1 MKNEVKN
8 AIRHLVT
15 KAYEVFAANKKD
27 VSVISLPG
35 TAWEFENNVIN
46 HKDFTDNFGTPYNLD
61 ISLCECKP
69 ETFNSNLRPIST
81 LIPHN
86 KSSAYALS
94 RKEVLYYNRYLNENI
109 IKKSKS
115 NNIFAW
121 FDFCGNPTTE
131 NINLINTAKDKVVT
145 YIFTFNTHWRC
156 DSNVDPA
163 VYELAKKHNKAFSTY
178 VRLCQL
184 AYNNNLTIVWNFEYI
199 SNHNP
204 MMTVCFSN
212 DPSVLADKS
221 FRINTITSDKK
232 INLVKPEIKKNIN
245 TKKDFSAV
253 YADVKAKISDKD
265 ICAIHNISNRTLA
278 AVKAWITMGK

>member
-15 KAYEVFAANKKD
+15 KAYEVFATNKSD
-27 VSVISLPG
+27 VSVVSLPG

-61 ISLCECKP
+61 ITLCEYNT

-94 RKEVLYYNRYLNENI
+94 RKGVLYYNRYLNEDI

-156 DSNVDPA
+156 DNNVDPA

-212 DPSVLADKS
+212 DPSVLADQS
-221 FRINTITSDKK
+221 FRINTISYGKK

>member
-27 VSVISLPG
+27 VSVVSLPG
-35 TAWEFENNVIN
+35 SAWEFENNVIN
-46 HKDFTDNFGTPYNLD
+46 HKDFADNFGTPYNLD
-61 ISLCECKP
+61 VILCECNP

-94 RKEVLYYNRYLNENI
+94 RKGVLYYNRYLNEDI

-121 FDFCGNPTTE
+121 FDFCGNPTTD

-156 DSNVDPA
+156 DNNVDPL
-163 VYELAKKHNKAFSTY
+163 VYEIAKKHSKAFSIY
-178 VRLCQL
+178 SRFL
-184 AYNNNLTIVWNFEYI
+184 ALACVNNLSVVWSFEYV

-204 MMTVCFSN
+204 MMTICVSN